1 MFFLAESTRTL
12 AIAAFSLSAVQLF
25 GTLTLLDHHYLKTKK
40 KLTLLD
46 RMAEHNRDVESSVQ
60 QLSPDGLELAMH

>member
-25 GTLTLLDHHYLKTKK
+25 GTLTLLDHYLIKK
-40 KLTLLD
+40 KAHL
-46 RMAEHNRDVESSVQ
+46 VGS
-60 QLSPDGLELAMH
+60 DGST